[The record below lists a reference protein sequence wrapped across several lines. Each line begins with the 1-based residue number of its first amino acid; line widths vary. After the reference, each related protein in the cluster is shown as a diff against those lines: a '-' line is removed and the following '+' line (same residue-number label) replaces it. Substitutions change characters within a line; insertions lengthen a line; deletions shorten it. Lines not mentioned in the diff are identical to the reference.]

1 MDKRTQLYFGNF
13 IEIKLLQ
20 YLCLKISCRTQN
32 MQKYFYRGYHLPHI
46 KNNQENKYIFDA
58 SPNKTQNIKFCL
70 CSDLNLCFFTTD
82 NNLFSCINTGF
93 IRLVYFLAPPLLSIK
108 GWSNKSTSLSLIFTV
123 TVVMTNLLD
132 HPLNIH
138 WRC

>member
-1 MDKRTQLYFGNF
+1 MMKYSQLYFGNF

-58 SPNKTQNIKFCL
+58 SPNKTQNIKFCF

-82 NNLFSCINTGF
+82 NNLF
-93 IRLVYFLAPPLLSIK
+93 LVSTLVSGCFNFLLLLFYQLK
-108 GWSNKSTSLSLIFTV
+108 VDLTKATSLSLIFTV

-138 WRC
+138 